1 MSISTDDPN
10 ESIDF
15 DEIEEMVSNE
25 EKINRESQIS
35 SENIGL
41 SSAITQV
48 QRTNL
53 SLEKSLA
60 NTQEGSNQTKKLVL
74 TVKTSNVPGP
84 VGLLPI
90 LV

>member
-1 MSISTDDPN
+1 MSALAEDPN

-15 DEIEEMVSNE
+15 DEIEELVSNE
-25 EKINRESQIS
+25 EKISRESQNLGS
-35 SENIGL
+35 

-48 QRTNL
+48 QKTNL
-53 SLEKSLA
+53 SLEKSLEV
-60 NTQEGSNQTKKLVL
+60 NSQMNKTVL

-84 VGLLPI
+84 VGLLPK